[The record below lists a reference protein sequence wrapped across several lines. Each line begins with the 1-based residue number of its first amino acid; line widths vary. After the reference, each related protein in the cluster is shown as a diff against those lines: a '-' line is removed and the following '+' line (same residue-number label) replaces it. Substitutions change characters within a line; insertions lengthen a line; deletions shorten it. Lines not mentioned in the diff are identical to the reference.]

1 MRIVV
6 FGGSG
11 LIGGKLATALYAA
24 GHHVVSASRAS
35 GVDVISGEGLAETL
49 TGAHAV
55 VDVTE
60 SSSHE
65 DWALLDFFVTSS
77 RNLLAAE
84 VAAGIGHHVALSVVG
99 VDQVKDSGYFRAKLA
114 QEEIIKASPIPYTIV
129 RSTQFFDFMDRI
141 VRESTDGNT
150 VRVSPV
156 MIQPVAPDDV
166 ADALAEIA
174 TSPPLNGIVE
184 LAGSEAIRLDELTRL
199 VLSGHEDPRTVVAD
213 PHARFFGAELGRLS
227 LMPSSQLPNA
237 NLRIGPSTA
246 RDWLRHFITAD

>member
-1 MRIVV
+1 MRIVIV
-6 FGGSG
+6 GGSG
-11 LIGGKLATALYAA
+11 LIGVKLATSLYAA
-24 GHHVVSASRAS
+24 GHQVISASRAS
-35 GVDVISGEGLAETL
+35 GVDVISGEGLAEAL
-49 TGAHAV
+49 AGAHVV

-84 VAAGIGHHVALSVVG
+84 VSAGIGHHIVLSVVG
-99 VDQVKDSGYFRAKLA
+99 VDHIKDSGYFRAKLA
-114 QEEIIKASPIPYTIV
+114 QEEIVKASPIPYTIV
-129 RSTQFFDFMDRI
+129 RSTQFFDFIDRI
-141 VRESTDGNT
+141 VRESTEGNI
-150 VRVSPV
+150 VRVSPA

-174 TSPPLNGIVE
+174 VASPLNAVVE

-199 VLSGHEDPRTVVAD
+199 VLSGHEDPRPVIAD

-227 LMPSSQLPNA
+227 LMPSSALPNS
-237 NLRIGPSTA
+237 NLRIGPGTV